1 MTSKQFT
8 KKLNQVL
15 TLVLTIAA
23 LAVGQSAWA
32 ASSFT
37 IDASYNS
44 STHKTTFT
52 ITRTGNTALAETID
66 WRVVSLSAI
75 AGQHFTVDDQSGY
88 DGTATFSAGISTA
101 SVTISENTPGT
112 DAYKYQTGTERS
124 YRFEVLDRDGYIL
137 ASKDRSMT
145 TGTSVP
151 SSGAFNIKD
160 VTIYSSEYTADDRG
174 YDNNG
179 YKSVS
184 SSAYFTSSNAPKA
197 YLQQISAQL
206 RMTLSFQGKE
216 NDDAYEYL
224 QLLFDN
230 TSSCDNRSGC
240 SNGDPGNISHS
251 SYMAGFEMNTGAK
264 DDTYRTYT
272 FPVTSVGDNEGA
284 TDPWGYDPTNH
295 KWPLKKQK
303 FKSGSRASDGR
314 IIVPIGFNSIVL
326 RLNASGSSGSDEWA
340 VNNVKAHI
348 QACDPTAPTVLS
360 NYKVSGGR
368 HQKGNTIYVSVAFS
382 EIVTVT
388 GTPTLSSNWGTLSY
402 VAGSGSNVL
411 TFKGTIDPID
421 NNPFSV
427 SSYSGTIKDLAG
439 NSFSGSIS
447 YSFGTTLDSDYVWST
462 ADFRELTTQTYEI
475 YTTLDMRHL
484 ALMVN
489 SGNNDCSGLT
499 FRQTHD
505 ITYTHTTNWNNA
517 NSTENNYTA
526 IGTYNNPFLGT
537 FDGQGYT
544 VSGIRIYR
552 GGTSNSDYYQG
563 LFGAVKRNG
572 TVKRV
577 TLSDARITGYHEV
590 GGIAAHTYYSFI
602 EDCTVDANVCIHA
615 VQSNTYDHGGI
626 VGYNQAGPVNRC
638 ISRAT
643 LTVANSSGCKDFGG
657 IVGLNKSNVIT
668 DCIAEGVV
676 IPDVNARGAIV
687 GYKDDYYGS
696 TLTRNYY
703 HDCKVASNSVTPSG
717 VGMGTTSSKTT
728 SDETGAQ
735 PLWAI
740 TLPTHASVVR
750 TGTALP
756 GTDNA
761 IYDNGADINGVPY
774 AKGLSVVNLSYDPA
788 TITEGYDVLLSVKK
802 TSDNTAVTFTD
813 NDDHTYTIPSMPA
826 ADISVSVTQIPVISY
841 IDADGN
847 ARSHG
852 CTPIVSDIHT
862 YQTPGRTDAW
872 YVVNNDVTDD
882 YAWSSKFE
890 DKAVHIILCD
900 GKTFYRETSATG
912 YSAIEVINGSLSIY
926 GQSLGT
932 GRLIA
937 TSRSTA
943 IFVKSDINFNGGIVS
958 SSTTNYNS
966 VYTQNGDITI
976 RRGNITAQAAT
987 YGINSKSGT
996 IILGCSSTADHITA
1010 NGYYAEKGVKVA
1022 DGQTLTD
1029 GISSHT
1035 FTGTLSSDQKAAI
1048 AGKTLM
1054 KSLGNV
1060 AYLDGNGQ
1068 AQTCTDYT
1076 ILWDSTIPVDGSDEG
1091 SIGTADQDSWYVA
1104 STNYTF
1110 GKKLNALGHVHLIL
1124 LDGTTFTVNGTETGL
1139 NSKDLSI
1146 YGQSLGTGTLTAS
1159 ATDKAMFVDGNL
1171 VINGGITHATGG
1183 NYGIYVD
1190 GGNLTVNG
1198 GSINATGTTSGIY
1211 ARGNLTLGW
1220 NKLSDRITANSYS
1233 CTGTISVK
1241 EGQQL
1246 HNGSSLLSGTLY
1258 NHNGGNPIGDLS
1270 VLAGLTLKPAVPY
1283 ITADGTTQYCGEYT
1297 VLESS
1302 NEQFADYGISG
1313 QENWYVVSGN
1323 VTFDGQLRFNDS
1335 HSHLIV
1341 CDGAHLTASA
1351 PVASEDAIYGHN
1363 VGITIYGQTLGT
1375 GTITANGASNGC
1387 GIGSGSNITING
1399 GTIIATGMYGF
1410 YSTLDGIIINRGT
1423 VTVTG
1428 TDTGIYS
1435 DGNNVTIN
1443 GGIVN
1448 ATGGIV
1454 GIYAGET
1461 ITLGW
1466 TNPTDRI
1473 TVSSYAVGD
1482 IIASGHYYIRVKN
1495 GQTLTD
1501 GTNGYSGTLYDINN
1515 GTITGDASVLAGKT
1529 LQPCYSIT
1537 LPAHVIA
1544 TGVISQNGTTAYA
1557 MPPAAITLSAEANFA
1572 LANVEVNGTPATDN
1586 GDGTWSF
1593 TMPAEDVT
1601 VTATVSVPYIAAD
1614 GTTQY
1619 CASYTLIESSQYNVS
1634 LGNINN
1640 DEAWYVVPAGEVT
1653 ISGRLYCSDKAVHL
1667 ILCDGAELT
1676 VTYSGSSDAVNT
1688 PYSLTIYGQS
1698 AQSGRL
1704 TATATGSTGC
1714 GIKADE
1720 GDITVNGGIISATS
1734 AAREGIYAQYCS
1746 VTINRGSVTATSNS
1760 TAYTPY
1766 GIHAKNDI
1774 TINGGIVSAT
1784 GNSYGI
1790 NATGT
1795 ITLGWTNATDHI
1807 YASSYDGTVVV
1818 KSGQTLTDDT
1828 NTYSG
1833 SVNKS
1838 SIAGK
1843 TLSPVLVLADNAD
1856 NTSAIATNNGSTLA
1870 VQLTGRTL
1878 YKDGDWNTL
1887 CLPFDLASLTGTPL
1901 EGATVKTLTSTAFA
1915 DGTLTLNFTEDAN
1928 NLTSIE
1934 AGKPYIV
1941 KWSKPDGYDGHGSD
1955 YDLQNPVFT
1964 GVTIESDMDNV
1975 TTDYVTFCGTYS
1987 PIDYACDN
1995 NSILFLGLHNT
2006 LYYPQAGAH
2015 IGAFRAYFELRNGLT
2030 AASIT
2035 NARLAF
2041 DDEEETTSMVDV
2053 RGKMADGR
2061 SDIYNLNGQKVLN
2074 PTKGLYI
2081 VNGRKVIIK

>member
-1 MTSKQFT
+1 MRQVLT
-8 KKLNQVL
+8 KFKSQVL

-32 ASSFT
+32 ASTFT

-44 STHKTTFT
+44 NSHKTTFT

-88 DGTATFSAGISTA
+88 AGTATFSAGISTA

-112 DAYKYQTGTERS
+112 DAYKYQTGTERT

-230 TSSCDNRSGC
+230 TSTCDNRSNC
-240 SNGDPGNISHS
+240 SNGDPGNISLS

-272 FPVTSVGDNEGA
+272 FPVTSVGNNEGA

-303 FKSGSRASDGR
+303 FKSDSRASDGR
-314 IIVPIGFNSIVL
+314 IIVPMNFSSIVL

-340 VNNVKAHI
+340 VKNVKAHI

-411 TFKGTIDPID
+411 TFMGTIDPSD
-421 NNPFSV
+421 NNAFGV
-427 SSYSGTIKDLAG
+427 SGYTLNGGTIKDLAG

-447 YSFGTTLDSDYVWST
+447 HSFGTTLDEDYAWTTSDFNQLET
-462 ADFRELTTQTYEI
+462 NTYEI

-489 SGNNDCSGLT
+489 SGNNKCSGLT

-505 ITYTHTTNWNNA
+505 ITYTHKTEWDDAT
-517 NSTENNYTA
+517 STENNYIA
-526 IGTYNNPFLGT
+526 IGTDDNPFLGT

-563 LFGAVKRNG
+563 LFGVVRKNG

-577 TLSDARITGYHEV
+577 TLSDARITGYNEV
-590 GGIAAHTYYSFI
+590 GGIAAHTYYSSI

-687 GYKDDYYGS
+687 GFKDDYYDN

-703 HDCKVASNSVTPSG
+703 HGCKVASDNVTPSG
-717 VGMGTTSSKTT
+717 VGQGTAGSKTT
-728 SDETGAQ
+728 IDVDGAQ

-740 TLPTHASVVR
+740 TLPNHASVVR

-761 IYDNGADINGVPY
+761 TYDNGADINGVPY
-774 AKGLSVVNLSYDPA
+774 AKGASVVNISYDPA

-847 ARSHG
+847 LQSHG

-882 YAWSSKFE
+882 YAWNSKFE

-900 GKTFYRETSATG
+900 GKTFYRKTSAN
-912 YSAIEVINGSLSIY
+912 SHNAIKVENGSLSIY

-937 TSRSTA
+937 TSGSTV

-1035 FTGTLSSDQKAAI
+1035 FTGTLSNEQIAAI

-1068 AQTCTDYT
+1068 AQTCSDYT

-1190 GGNLTVNG
+1190 GGNLTING
-1198 GSINATGTTSGIY
+1198 GTVNATGTTKDIYVSSGTMELVNDNGTWT
-1211 ARGNLTLGW
+1211 ASF
-1220 NKLSDRITANSYS
+1220 SDSSTETVNIPTNITVDNVSLNRTFTANKAATLMLPFDIDVANTSGAAFYTY
-1233 CTGTISVK
+1233 TG
-1241 EGQQL
+1241 
-1246 HNGSSLLSGTLY
+1246 
-1258 NHNGGNPIGDLS
+1258 
-1270 VLAGLTLKPAVPY
+1270 
-1283 ITADGTTQYCGEYT
+1283 
-1297 VLESS
+1297 
-1302 NEQFADYGISG
+1302 
-1313 QENWYVVSGN
+1313 
-1323 VTFDGQLRFNDS
+1323 VTFDTETNKWKATMTQVESGTIAANTPYVVMPTDAAITFTGSVTLNTTTNSQQTTNGDWTFKGTYEKKTWTAADCGNDYGFAATS
-1335 HSHLIV
+1335 GTAT
-1341 CDGAHLTASA
+1341 DGVTAVQAGDFVKLAEGAWIRPMRAYLT
-1351 PVASEDAIYGHN
+1351 Y
-1363 VGITIYGQTLGT
+1363 TGT
-1375 GTITANGASNGC
+1375 GNPWAAPKHRAGTELPQSISVILVNANGEVTEVNGV
-1387 GIGSGSNITING
+1387 NG
-1399 GTIIATGMYGF
+1399 VIEVNDNSWY
-1410 YSTLDGIIINRGT
+1410 TLDGRKL
-1423 VTVTG
+1423 
-1428 TDTGIYS
+1428 DKQ
-1435 DGNNVTIN
+1435 
-1443 GGIVN
+1443 
-1448 ATGGIV
+1448 
-1454 GIYAGET
+1454 
-1461 ITLGW
+1461 
-1466 TNPTDRI
+1466 PT
-1473 TVSSYAVGD
+1473 
-1482 IIASGHYYIRVKN
+1482 
-1495 GQTLTD
+1495 
-1501 GTNGYSGTLYDINN
+1501 
-1515 GTITGDASVLAGKT
+1515 
-1529 LQPCYSIT
+1529 
-1537 LPAHVIA
+1537 
-1544 TGVISQNGTTAYA
+1544 
-1557 MPPAAITLSAEANFA
+1557 
-1572 LANVEVNGTPATDN
+1572 
-1586 GDGTWSF
+1586 
-1593 TMPAEDVT
+1593 
-1601 VTATVSVPYIAAD
+1601 
-1614 GTTQY
+1614 
-1619 CASYTLIESSQYNVS
+1619 
-1634 LGNINN
+1634 
-1640 DEAWYVVPAGEVT
+1640 
-1653 ISGRLYCSDKAVHL
+1653 
-1667 ILCDGAELT
+1667 
-1676 VTYSGSSDAVNT
+1676 
-1688 PYSLTIYGQS
+1688 
-1698 AQSGRL
+1698 
-1704 TATATGSTGC
+1704 
-1714 GIKADE
+1714 
-1720 GDITVNGGIISATS
+1720 
-1734 AAREGIYAQYCS
+1734 
-1746 VTINRGSVTATSNS
+1746 
-1760 TAYTPY
+1760 
-1766 GIHAKNDI
+1766 
-1774 TINGGIVSAT
+1774 
-1784 GNSYGI
+1784 
-1790 NATGT
+1790 
-1795 ITLGWTNATDHI
+1795 
-1807 YASSYDGTVVV
+1807 
-1818 KSGQTLTDDT
+1818 
-1828 NTYSG
+1828 
-1833 SVNKS
+1833 
-1838 SIAGK
+1838 
-1843 TLSPVLVLADNAD
+1843 
-1856 NTSAIATNNGSTLA
+1856 
-1870 VQLTGRTL
+1870 
-1878 YKDGDWNTL
+1878 
-1887 CLPFDLASLTGTPL
+1887 
-1901 EGATVKTLTSTAFA
+1901 
-1915 DGTLTLNFTEDAN
+1915 
-1928 NLTSIE
+1928 
-1934 AGKPYIV
+1934 
-1941 KWSKPDGYDGHGSD
+1941 
-1955 YDLQNPVFT
+1955 
-1964 GVTIESDMDNV
+1964 
-1975 TTDYVTFCGTYS
+1975 
-1987 PIDYACDN
+1987 
-1995 NSILFLGLHNT
+1995 
-2006 LYYPQAGAH
+2006 
-2015 IGAFRAYFELRNGLT
+2015 
-2030 AASIT
+2030 
-2035 NARLAF
+2035 
-2041 DDEEETTSMVDV
+2041 
-2053 RGKMADGR
+2053 
-2061 SDIYNLNGQKVLN
+2061 
-2074 PTKGLYI
+2074 TKGLYI
-2081 VNGRKVIIK
+2081 NNGKKTVIK

>member
-1 MTSKQFT
+1 MISKQFT

-15 TLVLTIAA
+15 TAVLLVVALLT
-23 LAVGQSAWA
+23 GQSAWA
-32 ASSFT
+32 ESSWT
-37 IDASYNS
+37 VTNS
-44 STHKTTFT
+44 NGNTNTFT
-52 ITRTGNTALAETID
+52 IKRSEKGYEQTVHFRTI
-66 WRVVSLSAI
+66 SLSAY
-75 AGQHFTVDDQSGY
+75 AGQHFTAVDMDY
-88 DGTATFSAGISTA
+88 TFPANEDEKTVTVTEMNPST
-101 SVTISENTPGT
+101 N
-112 DAYKYQTGTERS
+112 AYKYQTGASRKYGFEVIDRAGFRLAYAERS
-124 YRFEVLDRDGYIL
+124 
-137 ASKDRSMT
+137 KT
-145 TGTSVP
+145 WGTSVT
-151 SSGAFNIKD
+151 SSGVFDIKD
-160 VTIYSSEYTADDRG
+160 VTIQTSEYTADDRG
-174 YDNNG
+174 YDKNG
-179 YKSVS
+179 YKSVAAS
-184 SSAYFTSSNAPKA
+184 SYCTSGTQA
-197 YLQQISAQL
+197 YLGFLSAQL
-206 RMTLSFQGKE
+206 RMTLTFQAKE

-224 QLLFDN
+224 QILFDN
-230 TSSCDNRSGC
+230 TSTCDNRSGAG
-240 SNGDPGNISHS
+240 NGNPGTPTLS
-251 SYMAGFEMNTGAK
+251 SYMAGFEMNTGST
-264 DDTYRTYT
+264 DNTYRNYT
-272 FPVTSVGDNEGA
+272 FPVTSANDNANA
-284 TDPWGYDPTNH
+284 TNPWGHGTE
-295 KWPLKKQK
+295 WPLTNQK

-314 IIVPIGFNSIVL
+314 LIVPMNFSSIVL

-340 VNNVKAHI
+340 AKNVIAHI
-348 QACDPTAPTVLS
+348 QAIDGTAPTKS
-360 NYKVSGGR
+360 AVSVNPGR
-368 HQKGNTIYVSVAFS
+368 HAKGNTVYVSVAFS

-388 GTPTLSSNWGTLSY
+388 GTPTLTTTSDNHWGNLTY
-402 VAGSGSNVL
+402 VDGSGTNVL
-411 TFKGTIDPID
+411 TFSTTIPQDATGSLNITGL
-421 NNPFSV
+421 
-427 SSYSGTIKDLAG
+427 SGTVKDLAG
-439 NSFSGSIS
+439 NSLSGVVTASS
-447 YSFGTTLDSDYVWST
+447 VCTLDDDFAYTINDFQQEGGNYLIKTHEDLIGLAGYVNGGGAT
-462 ADFRELTTQTYEI
+462 KDKTFLQVADIAF
-475 YTTLDMRHL
+475 
-484 ALMVN
+484 A
-489 SGNNDCSGLT
+489 
-499 FRQTHD
+499 
-505 ITYTHTTNWNNA
+505 HTTNWNSSA
-517 NSTENNYTA
+517 STENNYTA
-526 IGTYNNPFLGT
+526 IGYYKASNDQKNFEGTY
-537 FDGQGYT
+537 DGGGHT
-544 VSGIRIYR
+544 ISGIRIYR
-552 GGTSNSDYYQG
+552 NNNTDSDNYQG
-563 LFGAVKRNG
+563 LFGHVKSNGAIRN
-572 TVKRV
+572 VN
-577 TLSDARITGYHEV
+577 LSDTRITGR
-590 GGIAAHTYYSFI
+590 S
-602 EDCTVDANVCIHA
+602 TV
-615 VQSNTYDHGGI
+615 GGI
-626 VGYNQAGPVNRC
+626 VGYNMGTVEDCTVAANVCIHQIYGGSIHGGVVGYNLGSVKRC
-638 ISRAT
+638 ISSAH
-643 LTVANSSGCKDFGG
+643 LTVKNGISTSGYGG
-657 IVGLNKSNVIT
+657 IVGRNEKSIT
-668 DCIAEGVV
+668 DCIATDVV

-687 GYKDDYYGS
+687 GVLYNNG

-847 ARSHG
+847 LQSHG

-900 GKTFYRETSATG
+900 GKTFYRKTSATG
-912 YSAIEVINGSLSIY
+912 YSAIEVEDGSLSIY

-1035 FTGTLSSDQKAAI
+1035 FIGTLSSDQKAAI

-1104 STNYTF
+1104 STDYTF

-1171 VINGGITHATGG
+1171 VINGGTTHATGG

-1211 ARGNLTLGW
+1211 VAGNLTLGW
-1220 NKLSDRITANSYS
+1220 NNLSDRITANSYN

-1258 NHNGGNPIGDLS
+1258 NHNGGNPTGDLS

-1410 YSTLDGIIINRGT
+1410 YSFSDIIINRGT

-1428 TDTGIYS
+1428 TDIGIHA

-1454 GIYAGET
+1454 GIYAGKT

-1501 GTNGYSGTLYDINN
+1501 GTNRYSGTLYDINN
-1515 GTITGDASVLAGKT
+1515 GTITGDASVLAGQT
-1529 LQPCYSIT
+1529 LQPCCSIT

-1557 MPPAAITLSAEANFA
+1557 LPAADITLSAEANFA

-1601 VTATVSVPYIAAD
+1601 VTATVSVPYIDAD

-2015 IGAFRAYFELRNGLT
+2015 IGACRAYFELRNGLT